1 MKKIIVLFSAIL
13 LSVTLS
19 AQEKPK
25 ATLSKNKKE
34 TFEVKGNCE
43 MCKARIEK
51 AALTVKGV
59 KYALWDIPSN
69 QLTVIRDE
77 NKCTQTDVKKAIA
90 GVGHDTKEVKAND
103 EVYENLPFCCLYR
116 EGGYGKHSDHKNH

>member
-1 MKKIIVLFSAIL
+1 MKKIIVLFSALL
-13 LSVTLS
+13 LSLTLS

-25 ATLSKNKKE
+25 TKLLKNKKE

-59 KYALWDIPSN
+59 KYALWDIPTD
-69 QLTVIRDE
+69 QITIIRDE
-77 NKCTQTDVKKAIA
+77 NKCSQMDVQKAIA

-103 EVYENLPFCCLYR
+103 EVYKNLAFCCQYR
-116 EGGYGKHSDHKNH
+116 DGNGKHSDHKNH